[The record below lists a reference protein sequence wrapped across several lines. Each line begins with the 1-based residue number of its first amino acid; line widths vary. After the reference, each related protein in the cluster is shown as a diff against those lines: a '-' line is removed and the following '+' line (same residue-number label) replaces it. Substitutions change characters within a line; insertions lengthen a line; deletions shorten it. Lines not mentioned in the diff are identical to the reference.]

1 MTPAHLIEHARQ
13 SGVVLALNDDRLTWS
28 ASQQPPPDLL
38 ALLRDNKPAVIEHLR
53 QQQRAWLERVA
64 ALLNTTADDLLA
76 RGLIDANDMAEQHRT
91 DPRHAAKLIASCP
104 NWHAM
109 VRVRGQFCA
118 QYARACAR
126 GCVPGCV
133 PDQSRP
139 FRAREGVSETG
150 SEATD
155 GHAGGE
161 ILHIL
166 HRPLKGECEQGPV
179 RETNPISRSPEW
191 IAARDALH
199 RHSVSSCPGCH
210 PPTGRY
216 CPTGRALLAQY
227 LEQQP

>member
-28 ASQQPPPDLL
+28 ASQQPTPDLL

-53 QQQRAWLERVA
+53 QQQRTWLERVA

-76 RGLIDANDMAEQHRT
+76 RGLIDASDMAEQYRT
-91 DPRHAAKLIASCP
+91 DPRHAAKLIASTP
-104 NWHAM
+104 NWLALEQ
-109 VRVRGQFCA
+109 VRGQFCA

-126 GCVPGCV
+126 
-133 PDQSRP
+133 
-139 FRAREGVSETG
+139 EGVSNTD

-155 GHAGGE
+155 SQARGAN
-161 ILHIL
+161 LHIL
-166 HRPLKGECEQGPV
+166 HRPLKGAREQGPV
-179 RETNPISRSPEW
+179 RETNPISRSREW
-191 IAARDALH
+191 TAARDALH

-216 CPTGRALLAQY
+216 CATGRTLLAQY

>member
-28 ASQQPPPDLL
+28 APEPPTPDLL

-53 QQQRAWLERVA
+53 QQQRAWLEHVA

-104 NWHAM
+104 DWLAM
-109 VRVRGQFCA
+109 VRVRVQLRE
-118 QYARACAR
+118 QYARAHAR
-126 GCVPGCV
+126 VG
-133 PDQSRP
+133 P
-139 FRAREGVSETG
+139 F
-150 SEATD
+150 
-155 GHAGGE
+155 
-161 ILHIL
+161 
-166 HRPLKGECEQGPV
+166 
-179 RETNPISRSPEW
+179 RETNPISRSSNTRAAEW
-191 IAARDALH
+191 TTARDALH

-216 CPTGRALLAQY
+216 CATGRALLAQY